1 MPLKLCRSTQNIC
14 YMLSHEYFKGH
25 LNSVVKL
32 KSTKKNLCL
41 RVDYAQLK
49 RSSGKQPYVPF
60 YESVG
65 W

>member
-32 KSTKKNLCL
+32 KSTKKIF
-41 RVDYAQLK
+41 A
-49 RSSGKQPYVPF
+49 SGLTML
-60 YESVG
+60 S
-65 W
+65 